1 MRTDPTAV
9 SPSIAPPPAAPRGLK
24 LWGALGFLLVI
35 AAQIFG
41 WLISP
46 PDRDMGNLQKIMYV
60 HVPAAMTAFMAF
72 AVVFCASVW
81 YLWKGDDRGDLLAS
95 SAAEVGAVLTALTL
109 MLGSIWA
116 RPTWGVWWTW
126 DARLTSTAVLL
137 VIFVGY
143 LALRAFTEDPDQ
155 RAKWSA
161 AVGILGSLNVPIVML
176 SVRWWR
182 TIHQLPDTTTSVSAI
197 YRLALWTNVVCV
209 MVLVSYF
216 VIRRYHV
223 ARLDYY
229 IAQAAE
235 REALGTLPAELEE
248 AHV

>member
-1 MRTDPTAV
+1 MRTVSTTGTMSPPT
-9 SPSIAPPPAAPRGLK
+9 PPRWLT
-24 LWGALGFLLVI
+24 ALTVVGFVLVI
-35 AAQIFG
+35 AAQVFG
-41 WLISP
+41 FLISP
-46 PDRDMGNLQKIMYV
+46 PDQDMGHLQKIMYV
-60 HVPAAMTAFMAF
+60 HVPAAMTAFMCF
-72 AVVFCASVW
+72 AVVFCGSAY
-81 YLWKGDDRGDLLAS
+81 YLWKGDERADLLAA

-116 RPTWGVWWTW
+116 RPTWNVWWTW

-143 LALRAFTEDPDQ
+143 LALRAFTDDPDQ

-182 TIHQLPDTTTSVSAI
+182 TIHQLPDTAQSVSAV
-197 YRLALWTNVVCV
+197 YRLALWSNVVAV
-209 MVLVSYF
+209 MVLVCSF
-216 VIRRYHV
+216 VVRRYCI

-229 IAQAAE
+229 AQQVAE
-235 REALGTLPAELEE
+235 REALGFLPELE
-248 AHV
+248 ASHVV